1 MERPESRYLRTAD
14 GVHIGYQVFGDGPYD
29 LVINDGW
36 MSNIDANW
44 DVPGQVDLNRA
55 LARRARVIGWDRR
68 GFGISD
74 RPGPLEAMTLEKAM
88 EDLRDVM
95 DAAGSERAVVY
106 GLEAGAAVSLLFAA
120 SFPERVTG
128 LVPQAPLVAS

>member
-14 GVHIGYQVFGDGPYD
+14 GVHIGYQVFGSGPYD

-44 DVPGQVDLNRA
+44 DVPGQADLYEA
-55 LARRARVIGWDRR
+55 LARRARVICWDRR

-74 RPGPLEAMTLEKAM
+74 RPGPLESMTLEM
-88 EDLRDVM
+88 SMDDRRYVM
-95 DAAGSERAVVY
+95 DAARSER
-106 GLEAGAAVSLLFAA
+106 G
-120 SFPERVTG
+120 
-128 LVPQAPLVAS
+128 